1 MTNKDAVAVIVAA
14 GQGTRMGGE
23 HNKLLLPLGTRTIL
37 EFSIEAFLKHPG
49 IRKIFLTVS
58 SQDRHIFEKIVP
70 QEVVLVKGGKRRQ
83 DSVHNALLKIIQEQQ
98 FPELVLVHDGA
109 RPFCSAKLIDRI
121 LDAAYE
127 HGAAIP
133 VLPLMD
139 TIRRVTEEKT
149 EVVERDELF
158 AVQTPQGFLL
168 EQLLYASMQTTANK
182 WTVTD
187 DASMIENAGGRITT
201 VEGDPLNLK
210 ITTPADLERA
220 DWILK
225 STNLS

>member
-168 EQLLYASMQTTANK
+168 EQLLYASMQITANK

>member
-37 EFSIEAFLKHPG
+37 EFSIETFLKHPG
-49 IRKIFLTVS
+49 IRKILLTVS

-168 EQLLYASMQTTANK
+168 EQLLYASMQITANK

-201 VEGDPLNLK
+201 VEGDPQNLK

>member
-37 EFSIEAFLKHPG
+37 EFSIETFLKHPG

-109 RPFCSAKLIDRI
+109 RPFCSARLIDRI

-201 VEGDPLNLK
+201 VEGDPQNLK